1 MKNKLKTYK
10 KQVTLFFFLFL
21 FISSFGQSKV
31 DTLSSKTMEELF
43 SYYENSKNKEE
54 KISYIKAYLTVA
66 KREKKR
72 QRIAGGY
79 WVLSELYND
88 VNCLIYLDSIISL
101 TKNNG
106 NKYYPG
112 YAYLSKANFYFVKGD
127 FKRAL
132 DNYLKANS
140 CAKKQENIDLIMNT
154 NYSIGTI
161 KRNLKEYDEA
171 LKIYVENIN
180 YIKKKNKSLDGSYY
194 LTTIMA
200 ISNVFSEK
208 KDLDSATFYNELG
221 VKKSLKN
228 NFIDKY
234 HHFSINQGIVNY
246 HAKKYHI
253 AIDSIR
259 KHISFLKENEKLSDY
274 SYACFYLGKCYQKIG
289 NKILA
294 VKYFKEVDS
303 IFQKNK
309 SIPSDSR
316 HAYEFLVDF
325 YKEKK
330 DLKKQLLYVN
340 KLIYYDSINYNK
352 YNYINKKILKE
363 YDIPKLKEEKEIIIK
378 QMKKNK
384 IFFHTVI
391 VVISLVVVLL
401 LVLFIYQYHKKRVY
415 KQRFEEVINS
425 KEVVKVVKKPKEHI
439 KIPKQ
444 ISEAVLKGLDE
455 FEKEQK
461 FIANNITLSSLAKEL
476 NTNTQYLSKVVNYYK
491 GKSFSTYLSDLR
503 ISHIIERLKK
513 DAILRKYTVKAI
525 AKEAGF
531 NNAESFSKAFF
542 KAKGIKPSYFL
553 KELEKRDDNLL

>member
-1 MKNKLKTYK
+1 MKNKSETYK
-10 KQVTLFFFLFL
+10 KQTALFFFLFL

-31 DTLSSKTMEELF
+31 DTLSDKTMEELF
-43 SYYENSKNKEE
+43 SYSEKSENKED
-54 KISYIKAYLTVA
+54 KIRYIKAFLKVA
-66 KREKKR
+66 KREKHK

-88 VNCLIYLDSIISL
+88 ASSLIYLDSIVSL

-112 YAYLSKANFYFVKGD
+112 YAYHSKANFYFVKGD
-127 FKRAL
+127 FKKAL
-132 DNYLKANS
+132 DNYLKANN
-140 CAKKQENIDLIMNT
+140 CAKKQGNTDLIMST

-253 AIDSIR
+253 AIDSIK
-259 KHISFLKENEKLSDY
+259 KHVSFLKENEKLSDY

-309 SIPSDSR
+309 NIPSDSR
-316 HAYEFLVDF
+316 YAYEFLVDF

-378 QMKKNK
+378 KLEKKYSGSRK
-384 IFFHTVI
+384 LIFT
-391 VVISLVVVLL
+391 ISVFCVVLL
-401 LVLFIYQYHKKRVY
+401 TLLYFQYKKRKTY
-415 KQRFEEVINS
+415 KTRFEEILKTTKSTEAIERTKTTDIKLNIP
-425 KEVVKVVKKPKEHI
+425 KETVDKILYDLSALERENRFVVK
-439 KIPKQ
+439 
-444 ISEAVLKGLDE
+444 
-455 FEKEQK
+455 
-461 FIANNITLSSLAKEL
+461 NITLNSLAKEL
-476 NTNTQYLSKVVNYYK
+476 NTNTKLLIKNYQ
-491 GKSFSTYLSDLR
+491 SF
-503 ISHIIERLKK
+503 
-513 DAILRKYTVKAI
+513 
-525 AKEAGF
+525 
-531 NNAESFSKAFF
+531 
-542 KAKGIKPSYFL
+542 
-553 KELEKRDDNLL
+553 